1 MYSLKSK
8 LIKILDFIEDKNDV
22 IFVDFPLYHNIGDL
36 LIMAGTMKFFKNNS
50 IRVKLHLSAHNLNI
64 DKAITKNTTI
74 ICQGGGNFGD
84 LYDTH

>member
-22 IFVDFPLYHNIGDL
+22 IFVDFPLHHNIGDL

-50 IRVKLHLSAHNLNI
+50 INVKLHLSAHNLNI
-64 DKAITKNTTI
+64 DKACNYPL
-74 ICQGGGNFGD
+74 N
-84 LYDTH
+84 

>member
-1 MYSLKSK
+1 MYSIKSR
-8 LIKILDFIEDKNDV
+8 LSEILDFIEDKNDV

-36 LIMAGTMKFFKNNS
+36 LIMSGTMKFFKNNS

-74 ICQGGGNFGD
+74 IC
-84 LYDTH
+84 